1 MPKNNGFIGLLTDSD
16 YTDIVTSVYELTD
29 EYYRANILQLQ
40 NPKFHE
46 LLAYDV
52 LDTLIEEWSDA
63 GLVQKLDDD
72 CSNEELDIMC
82 EFIEHCIDDYFELG
96 VSVVRS
102 YPTASVRNPPDIG
115 LVTEKIARL
124 VAAEQPEQRTQAW
137 YEFRHGLISASSLSK
152 CFATEAQQNSLIY
165 EKCKPVSDH
174 SNSGF
179 TNTSSPMHWGQRFE
193 PVSQMIYQ
201 HMYNTK
207 IQEFG
212 CIRHRDHAFIGASPD
227 GVNVDPESER
237 YGRML
242 EIKNPVNREL
252 TGVPK
257 PEYWV
262 QMQGQMEVCDL
273 DECDFLETVFKEY
286 DSEEA
291 FYKQSQSDC
300 DHKGIQRIPDRK
312 VSGTETDLNVSQSDC
327 DRKGIQRIPD
337 RKVSGTE
344 TDRHCKVS
352 VQETEQMDSDNNL
365 EPEYRG
371 VILYFVQRISMGEI
385 SCLSNVV
392 DSPHYEYMPL
402 NTSLTKDAI
411 DTWIAETRLRLRRN
425 WSLYQTI
432 YWYLDDY
439 SCITVP
445 RNKEW
450 FAAALLKI
458 QETWSI
464 IERERVD
471 GFEHRAA
478 KKRILKTEVVHGTG
492 TSGSQFIKNMPIT
505 NSVCLVKLDHE

>member
-16 YTDIVTSVYELTD
+16 YTDIVTNVYELTD
-29 EYYRANILQLQ
+29 EYYRENILQLQ

-63 GLVQKLDDD
+63 GLIQKLEADGNNGFA
-72 CSNEELDIMC
+72 SSSEELDIMC

-96 VSVVRS
+96 VSVIRS
-102 YPTASVRNPPDIG
+102 YPTASIREPPNIPAIK
-115 LVTEKIARL
+115 EKIARL
-124 VAAEQPEQRTQAW
+124 VAVEQPEQRTSAW
-137 YEFRHGLISASSLSK
+137 YEFRHELISASSLSK

-165 EKCKPVSDH
+165 EKCKPVLDNSL
-174 SNSGF
+174 SNNMF

-201 HMYNTK
+201 HMYDTT

-286 DSEEA
+286 DIEEA
-291 FYKQSQSDC
+291 FY
-300 DHKGIQRIPDRK
+300 KGIQRIPDRK

-327 DRKGIQRIPD
+327 DRK
-337 RKVSGTE
+337 VSGTE
-344 TDRHCKVS
+344 HN
-352 VQETEQMDSDNNL
+352 ELHGEL

-392 DSPHYEYMPL
+392 DAPHYEYMPL
-402 NTSLTKDAI
+402 NTPLNKDAV
-411 DTWIAETRLRLRRN
+411 DTWITETRLRLRRN

-439 SCITVP
+439 SCVTVP
-445 RNKEW
+445 RNREW
-450 FAAALLKI
+450 FAAALPKI
-458 QETWSI
+458 QETWDI

-471 GFEHRAA
+471 GYEHRAA
-478 KKRILKTEVVHGTG
+478 KKRVLKTEVVHGTD

-505 NSVCLVKLDHE
+505 NSVCLVKLDHA

>member
-1 MPKNNGFIGLLTDSD
+1 MPKNNGFLDILTDSD
-16 YTDIVTSVYELTD
+16 YTDIVTNIYELTD
-29 EYYRANILQLQ
+29 EYYRANILHLQ

-63 GLVQKLDDD
+63 GLIQKLESDEI
-72 CSNEELDIMC
+72 SEELEVMC
-82 EFIEHCIDDYFELG
+82 EFIENCIDDYFDLG
-96 VSVVRS
+96 VAVIRS
-102 YPTASVRNPPDIG
+102 FPTASVRNPPDIG
-115 LVTEKIARL
+115 LVAEKIARL
-124 VAAEQPEQRTQAW
+124 VAAEQPEQRTTAW

-174 SNSGF
+174 SGSGF
-179 TNTSSPMHWGQRFE
+179 TNTNSPMHWGQRFE

-201 HMYNTK
+201 AMYNTK

-212 CIRHRDHAFIGASPD
+212 CIRHRDHTFIGASPD

-291 FYKQSQSDC
+291 FYKVSRSDC
-300 DHKGIQRIPDRK
+300 DRHYK
-312 VSGTETDLNVSQSDC
+312 VSGTET
-327 DRKGIQRIPD
+327 DRKGIQRIPECKVSEMETD
-337 RKVSGTE
+337 CKVSGME
-344 TDRHCKVS
+344 HN
-352 VQETEQMDSDNNL
+352 DSDNNSD
-365 EPEYRG
+365 PEYRG

-392 DSPHYEYMPL
+392 DTPHYEYMPL
-402 NTSLTKDAI
+402 NAPLTKDAV

-445 RNKEW
+445 RNREW
-450 FAAALLKI
+450 FAAALPKI
-458 QETWSI
+458 KEIWSI

-478 KKRILKTEVVHGTG
+478 KKRILKTEVVQGTD

>member
-16 YTDIVTSVYELTD
+16 YTDIVTNVYELTD
-29 EYYRANILQLQ
+29 EYYRENILQLQ

-63 GLVQKLDDD
+63 GLIQKLEADGNNGFAS
-72 CSNEELDIMC
+72 SNEELDVMC
-82 EFIEHCIDDYFELG
+82 EFIENCIDDYFDLG
-96 VSVVRS
+96 VAVIRS
-102 YPTASVRNPPDIG
+102 FPTASVRNPPDIE

-124 VAAEQPEQRTQAW
+124 VAAEQPEQRTTAW

-174 SNSGF
+174 SGSGF

-201 HMYNTK
+201 AMYNTK

-300 DHKGIQRIPDRK
+300 D
-312 VSGTETDLNVSQSDC
+312 
-327 DRKGIQRIPD
+327 RKGIQRIPECKGIQ
-337 RKVSGTE
+337 RIPECKVSGT
-344 TDRHCKVS
+344 
-352 VQETEQMDSDNNL
+352 ETEQMDSDNNA

-392 DSPHYEYMPL
+392 DAPHYEYMPL
-402 NTSLTKDAI
+402 NNLLTKDAV

-445 RNKEW
+445 RNREW
-450 FAAALLKI
+450 FAAALPKI
-458 QETWSI
+458 QEIWTI

-478 KKRILKTEVVHGTG
+478 KKRVLKTEVVHGTD

>member
-1 MPKNNGFIGLLTDSD
+1 MSKKQGFIETLTDSD
-16 YTDIVTSVYELTD
+16 VVDIVTNVYELTD

-63 GLVQKLDDD
+63 GLIQGFSKGDGNNGFAN
-72 CSNEELDIMC
+72 SSEELDIMC
-82 EFIEHCIDDYFELG
+82 EFIENCIDDYFELG
-96 VSVVRS
+96 VSAVRS
-102 YPTASVRNPPDIG
+102 YPMASVNSPPDIG

-165 EKCKPVSDH
+165 EKCKPVGDH
-174 SNSGF
+174 SGTGF

-212 CIRHRDHAFIGASPD
+212 CIRHRDHVFIGASPD

-242 EIKNPVNREL
+242 EIKNIVNREL

-262 QMQGQMEVCDL
+262 QMQGQLEVCDL
-273 DECDFLETVFKEY
+273 EECDFLETVFKEY

-291 FYKQSQSDC
+291 LYKHSRSDC
-300 DHKGIQRIPDRK
+300 KVSGTKTDCKVSGTETDCKVSGTETECGSKGIQRIPDCN
-312 VSGTETDLNVSQSDC
+312 DSQIESD
-327 DRKGIQRIPD
+327 I
-337 RKVSGTE
+337 
-344 TDRHCKVS
+344 
-352 VQETEQMDSDNNL
+352 
-365 EPEYRG
+365 PEYRG
-371 VILYFVQRISMGEI
+371 VILYFVQRVSMGDI
-385 SCLSNVV
+385 SSLTGAI
-392 DSPHYEYMPL
+392 DTPHYEYMPL
-402 NTSLTKDAI
+402 SVPIQKDAV
-411 DTWIAETRLRLRRN
+411 DAWIAETRLRLRRE

-439 SCITVP
+439 SCVTVP
-445 RNKEW
+445 RNREW
-450 FAAALLKI
+450 FAAALPKI
-458 QETWSI
+458 QETWDI
-464 IERERVD
+464 IVKERVE
-471 GFEHRAA
+471 GYEHRAA
-478 KKRILKTEVVHGTG
+478 KKRILKTEVVHGTDA
-492 TSGSQFIKNMPIT
+492 SGSQFIKNMPLT
-505 NSVCLVKLDHE
+505 NSVCLVKLDHA

>member
-1 MPKNNGFIGLLTDSD
+1 
-16 YTDIVTSVYELTD
+16 
-29 EYYRANILQLQ
+29 
-40 NPKFHE
+40 
-46 LLAYDV
+46 
-52 LDTLIEEWSDA
+52 
-63 GLVQKLDDD
+63 
-72 CSNEELDIMC
+72 
-82 EFIEHCIDDYFELG
+82 
-96 VSVVRS
+96 
-102 YPTASVRNPPDIG
+102 
-115 LVTEKIARL
+115 
-124 VAAEQPEQRTQAW
+124 
-137 YEFRHGLISASSLSK
+137 
-152 CFATEAQQNSLIY
+152 
-165 EKCKPVSDH
+165 
-174 SNSGF
+174 
-179 TNTSSPMHWGQRFE
+179 
-193 PVSQMIYQ
+193 MIYQ
-201 HMYNTK
+201 AMYNTK

-286 DSEEA
+286 ENEEA

-300 DHKGIQRIPDRK
+300 DRKVSGTETDCKGIQRIPDRN
-312 VSGTETDLNVSQSDC
+312 ESQSDC

-337 RKVSGTE
+337 CKVSGTE

-352 VQETEQMDSDNNL
+352 GTEQIDSDNNSD
-365 EPEYRG
+365 PEYRG

-392 DSPHYEYMPL
+392 DTPHYEYMPL
-402 NTSLTKDAI
+402 NTHLNKDAI

-445 RNKEW
+445 RNREW
-450 FAAALLKI
+450 FAAALPKI
-458 QETWSI
+458 QEIWGI

-478 KKRILKTEVVHGTG
+478 KKRILKTEVVHGTD

>member
-1 MPKNNGFIGLLTDSD
+1 MPKKQGFIEALTDSD
-16 YTDIVTSVYELTD
+16 YTDIVTNVYELTD

-40 NPKFHE
+40 NHKFHQ

-63 GLVQKLDDD
+63 GLIQKLDGDGNNGFAG
-72 CSNEELDIMC
+72 SNEELDIMC
-82 EFIEHCIDDYFELG
+82 EFIENCIDDYFELG
-96 VSVVRS
+96 VAVIRS
-102 YPTASVRNPPDIG
+102 FSTASVNSPPDIG

-124 VAAEQPEQRTQAW
+124 VAAEQPEQRTPAW

-174 SNSGF
+174 NNTGF

-201 HMYNTK
+201 DMYNTK

-212 CIRHRDHAFIGASPD
+212 CIRHMIHNFIGASPD

-291 FYKQSQSDC
+291 FYKVSDTET
-300 DHKGIQRIPDRK
+300 DRKGILWIPDRNE
-312 VSGTETDLNVSQSDC
+312 SRSDC
-327 DRKGIQRIPD
+327 DRK
-337 RKVSGTE
+337 VSVPE
-344 TDRHCKVS
+344 TDRK
-352 VQETEQMDSDNNL
+352 DSDNNL

-392 DSPHYEYMPL
+392 DAPHYEYMPL
-402 NTSLTKDAI
+402 NISLTKDAV

-445 RNKEW
+445 RNREW
-450 FAAALLKI
+450 FAAALPKI
-458 QETWSI
+458 QEIWCT

-478 KKRILKTEVVHGTG
+478 KKRILKTEVVQGTDA
-492 TSGSQFIKNMPIT
+492 SGSQFIKNMPIT